1 MRHTQ
6 NRRSRG
12 RSRKGPNPLTR
23 SYESNGPDV
32 KVRGTAPHVA
42 EKYMTLA
49 RDALSSGD
57 TVSAENYLQHAEH
70 YNRIVAAAQQ
80 AQFQQAQ
87 QAQQAQ
93 QRDGSND
100 GRDEERASNSP
111 GSDQAS
117 DQDSDDGRDQRHSR
131 FESVNVGGDDDGNDA
146 VPAQQE
152 RDATGSG
159 DDKAER
165 PRRPRQPRRPRVE
178 ASNDGSVTSSEPNAS
193 APVDGDGDNDAAA
206 TDAPKPNGRR
216 RKPAAE
222 KADASPTEEP
232 VTAEADD
239 DTTQDGAAALVA
251 FPD

>member
-32 KVRGTAPHVA
+32 KVRGTAAHVA

-49 RDALSSGD
+49 RDALASGD
-57 TVSAENYLQHAEH
+57 TISAENYHQHAEH

-80 AQFQQAQ
+80 AQYQQTQ
-87 QAQQAQ
+87 QTQ
-93 QRDGSND
+93 QRDGPDETRD
-100 GRDEERASNSP
+100 GEQTAKS
-111 GSDQAS
+111 A
-117 DQDSDDGRDQRHSR
+117 
-131 FESVNVGGDDDGNDA
+131 GGDQGGDGPRDRQDGQPESRDDSSADEGGKA
-146 VPAQQE
+146 VSMRQGPEVGA
-152 RDATGSG
+152 GG

-165 PRRPRQPRRPRVE
+165 PRRQRRPRAE
-178 ASNDGSVTSSEPNAS
+178 AGADTGKDGSSGTAS
-193 APVDGDGDNDAAA
+193 GEQAALAPADGDGDAA
-206 TDAPKPNGRR
+206 TADAPKPNGRR

-222 KADASPTEEP
+222 KSAANEAGETASAEDDANATK
-232 VTAEADD
+232 
-239 DTTQDGAAALVA
+239 DGAAALAA

>member
-32 KVRGTAPHVA
+32 KVRGTASHVA
-42 EKYMTLA
+42 EKYSTLA
-49 RDALSSGD
+49 HDALVSGD
-57 TVSAENYLQHAEH
+57 RVSAENYLQHAEH

-80 AQFQQAQ
+80 VQFQQAQ
-87 QAQQAQ
+87 QLQ
-93 QRDGSND
+93 QREGSEG
-100 GRDEERASNSP
+100 GRDDERAAKSP
-111 GSDQAS
+111 AGDEARNQPDGQRENMDDHAAGNAADTGNES
-117 DQDSDDGRDQRHSR
+117 DSDIPAQPGRDAA
-131 FESVNVGGDDDGNDA
+131 GG
-146 VPAQQE
+146 
-152 RDATGSG
+152 G

-165 PRRPRQPRRPRVE
+165 PRRQRRPSARATDAG
-178 ASNDGSVTSSEPNAS
+178 ASDDGSAGTASTQPKASPSSE
-193 APVDGDGDNDAAA
+193 GEAAK

-222 KADASPTEEP
+222 KAAAKPAEDP
-232 VTAEADD
+232 VAAEADA
-239 DTTQDGAAALVA
+239 DTTQDGTAALAA